1 MMRTSTWS
9 WWAGDNGYW
18 RTMGCNY
25 QKTVEVDE
33 ER

>member
-1 MMRTSTWS
+1 V
-9 WWAGDNGYW
+9 GDNGYW
-18 RTMGCNY
+18 RMMGGNY